1 MTKILITGGSGLLG
15 SKLIELSDKKWDIF
29 PTYKNNKI
37 FHNNA
42 FPLELKNKKAI
53 EKLIDKI
60 KPDLV
65 IHTAA
70 ITNIDWAESH
80 PNETFEINV
89 NSTKSLLSC
98 AKNIEADFFYISTD
112 SVFDG
117 EKGCYNENDI
127 PNPINVYSKSKFE
140 AEKIVEEYEQTTV
153 IRTSFFGFL
162 TFSERESFPI
172 QILNNLIHKKPIYAA
187 VDKINNSLMVS
198 KLVEAIYCLYEK
210 NVDGIFHVA
219 STDYMNSYEFA
230 VNASKFLG
238 VDKNFI
244 NKITLKN
251 IFSDKKLVC
260 RPLNTSL
267 NTRKASKFITLPTM
281 KESIKILCEEYK
293 RNVLRN

>member
-1 MTKILITGGSGLLG
+1 
-15 SKLIELSDKKWDIF
+15 
-29 PTYKNNKI
+29 
-37 FHNNA
+37 
-42 FPLELKNKKAI
+42 
-53 EKLIDKI
+53 
-60 KPDLV
+60 
-65 IHTAA
+65 
-70 ITNIDWAESH
+70 
-80 PNETFEINV
+80 
-89 NSTKSLLSC
+89 
-98 AKNIEADFFYISTD
+98 
-112 SVFDG
+112 
-117 EKGCYNENDI
+117 
-127 PNPINVYSKSKFE
+127 
-140 AEKIVEEYEQTTV
+140 
-153 IRTSFFGFL
+153 
-162 TFSERESFPI
+162 
-172 QILNNLIHKKPIYAA
+172 
-187 VDKINNSLMVS
+187 MVS

-230 VNASKFLG
+230 VNALKFLG